1 MIRKLLHL
9 LLAAALFTACGDDD
23 PAPGR
28 IRCSLEEAVLRS
40 TTGSETSFT
49 VTASGPWTLA
59 ATGDG
64 FDVAPVSGGRGATE
78 VTLTATKE
86 NTQRDRVTR
95 GRLTLQLTELDAM
108 CSVRVSQSPAVAPR
122 TVLMY
127 LPWSGPAPNDLTD
140 YFVQN
145 IADMEQIVAEGA
157 LGDERLL
164 VYFMKDASSA
174 EIFELYHDNGKCLR
188 RQQKTYLTPLSFTT
202 AAGIASILADV
213 EQAAPAQRYAL
224 TIGCHGMAWLPVYPS
239 AAQSAA
245 AGPRER
251 EYWESGG
258 DGRWRTRW
266 FGGTS
271 SRYQTDITTLA
282 TGIAEA
288 GMHMDYILFDDCYM
302 SSIEV
307 AYDLYEVTDFLIG
320 STSEIMAYG
329 FPYARMGR
337 YLFGEVD
344 YAAVCNSFY
353 DFYIAYEAPYGTIG
367 VTDCSEV
374 KALAALMK
382 RINSDHTFNPAKLN
396 DLQRLDGY
404 TPVRFFDMGDY
415 VRQLCT
421 DQALLS
427 EFEEQLARTVPYH
440 RHTPNYYSTN
450 NGVNPIR
457 TYSGITTSDPSV
469 SSAVSTK
476 DQTAWWKATH
486 E

>member
-23 PAPGR
+23 PAPER
-28 IRCSLEEAVLRS
+28 IRCSLDEAVLRS
-40 TTGSETSFT
+40 TAGSAASFT
-49 VTASGPWTLA
+49 VTASGPWTLSS
-59 ATGDG
+59 TGAG

-86 NTQRDRVTR
+86 NTERQRVTL
-95 GRLTLQLTELDAM
+95 GTLTLQLTELDVM
-108 CSVRVSQSPAVAPR
+108 CSVRVTQSPAVAPR
-122 TVLMY
+122 TVVMY
-127 LPWSGPAPNDLTD
+127 LPWSGPAPYDLTS
-140 YFVQN
+140 YFEQN
-145 IADMEQIVAEGA
+145 IADMERIVAEGA

-164 VYFMKDASSA
+164 VYFMPDAQSA
-174 EIFELYHDNGKCLR
+174 ELFELYHDNGKCVR
-188 RQQKTYLTPLSFTT
+188 KPQKSYQTPPAFTT
-202 AAGIASILADV
+202 AAGIASILGDA
-213 EQAAPAQRYAL
+213 EQAAPARHYAL
-224 TIGCHGMAWLPVYPS
+224 TVGCHGMAWLPVYPQGAQ
-239 AAQSAA
+239 AAT
-245 AGPRER
+245 AGPAEK
-251 EYWESGG
+251 EYWEAEGP
-258 DGRWRTRW
+258 WRTRW

-282 TGIAEA
+282 AGISDA

-302 SSIEV
+302 SSVEV
-307 AYDLYEVTDFLIG
+307 AYELREVTDCLIG

-344 YAAVCNSFY
+344 YAAVCDAFY
-353 DFYIAYEAPYGTIG
+353 DFYISYEAPYGTIG

-374 KALAALMK
+374 EALAALMR
-382 RINSDHTFNPAKLN
+382 RINARHTFDPAKLN

-404 TPVRFFDMGDY
+404 TPVRFFDLGDY
-415 VRQLCT
+415 VRHLCT

-427 EFEEQLARTVPYH
+427 EFEEQLARTVPFH
-440 RHTPNYYSTN
+440 RHTPSFYSMT

>member
-1 MIRKLLHL
+1 MIRKFLHL
-9 LLAAALFTACGDDD
+9 LMAAALFTACGDDD
-23 PAPGR
+23 PAPER
-28 IRCSLEEAVLRS
+28 IHCSLEEVVLHS

-49 VTASGPWTLA
+49 VTATGPWTLA
-59 ATGDG
+59 ATGEG
-64 FDVAPVSGGRGATE
+64 FDVAPVSGNRGETE
-78 VTLTATKE
+78 ITVTAARE
-86 NTQRDRVTR
+86 NPGRDRTKL
-95 GRLTLQLTELDAM
+95 GGIALRLSNDAGA
-108 CSVRVSQSPAVAPR
+108 CDVEVWQSPAVAPR
-122 TVLMY
+122 TVVMY
-127 LPWSGPAPNDLTD
+127 LPWSGPAPYDLTS
-140 YFVQN
+140 YFEQN

-174 EIFELYHDNGKCLR
+174 EIFELYHNNGKCLR
-188 RQQKTYLTPLSFTT
+188 RQQKVYQTPPSFTT

-213 EQAAPAQRYAL
+213 VQAAPAQRHAL
-224 TIGCHGMAWLPVYPS
+224 TVGCHGMAWLPVYSS

-258 DGRWRTRW
+258 DSRWRTRW

-271 SRYQTDITTLA
+271 SRYRTDITTLA

-382 RINSDHTFNPAKLN
+382 RINSNHTFNPAKLN

-404 TPVRFFDMGDY
+404 TPVRFFDLGDY

-427 EFEEQLARTVPYH
+427 EFEEQLDRTVPYR